1 MPRQNGGS
9 ETGDFRTP
17 TPRSHLRLV
26 SGGVSTPIN
35 SPLLAPPNSPALFAA
50 GRNQATPSLFR
61 TSIGIWPSP
70 GINHGSPRIDNQ
82 RVPST
87 PQQPLSKL
95 AIVYASDRQVPAIP
109 TPKSSPWTPNSLR
122 KVPNSP
128 IGIALEKEAI
138 MPKRQEASQQI
149 EDGVV
154 PILDCSISSSAYGGS
169 SFSSSHPTPS
179 QTTEKEAQ
187 KKKKRTKR
195 YLNY

>member
-1 MPRQNGGS
+1 MPRQNGGG

-26 SGGVSTPIN
+26 SDGVSTPNN
-35 SPLLAPPNSPALFAA
+35 SPILAPPNSPLLLAT

-70 GINHGSPRIDNQ
+70 GLNYGSPRIDNQ

-95 AIVYASDRQVPAIP
+95 AIVYASDRQVPSIP
-109 TPKSSPWTPNSLR
+109 TPKRSPWTPNSLR

-128 IGIALEKEAI
+128 DGVALEKEAI
-138 MPKRQEASQQI
+138 MPKRQDASQQI

-169 SFSSSHPTPS
+169 SSSSSPPTPS
-179 QTTEKEAQ
+179 QTTE

-195 YLNY
+195 YLIYWCI